1 VPAESDRVTTIC
13 RSEVGPAIGPSHVI
27 RRIAFASC
35 YVYSPNGTGA
45 ESERSRVLRELLK
58 AGEARFLF
66 YYADRVRRELE
77 GGAALAGFLGPNS
90 VLVPVPG
97 SAPSCADD
105 FLIAERL
112 AAAFIAEGLG
122 KSIWRGVRRVRRVRK
137 SATAPPGSRP
147 TVAEHYASFAVECG
161 VAAPERIIL
170 VDDVVT
176 KGRTLLAAATRLREA
191 FPACDIQAF
200 ALLRTLGLGQKVDR
214 LLAPCVGEIRWRA
227 GDAFRSP

>member
-1 VPAESDRVTTIC
+1 VTTIC
-13 RSEVGPAIGPSHVI
+13 RSEAARATVPSNAIRGV
-27 RRIAFASC
+27 AFASC

-66 YYADRVRRELE
+66 YYADRVRRELD
-77 GGAALAGFLGPNS
+77 ANVSLAGFLGPSS

-105 FLIAERL
+105 RLIADGL

-122 KSIWRGVRRVRRVRK
+122 KDIWRGVRRVCRVRK

-147 TVAEHYASFAVECG
+147 TVAEHYESFAVERG
-161 VAAPERIIL
+161 VAAPSRIIL

-176 KGRTLLAAATRLREA
+176 KGRTLLAAATRLHEA
-191 FPACDIQAF
+191 FPTSDIRAF
-200 ALLRTLGLGQKVDR
+200 ALLRTMGLGQKVDR
-214 LLAPCVGEIRWRA
+214 LLAPCVGEIRWRG